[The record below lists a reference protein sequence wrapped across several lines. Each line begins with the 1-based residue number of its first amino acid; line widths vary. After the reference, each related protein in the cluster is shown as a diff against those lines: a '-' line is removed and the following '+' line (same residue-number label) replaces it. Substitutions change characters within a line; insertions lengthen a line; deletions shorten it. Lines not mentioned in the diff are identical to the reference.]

1 MKKLLEKYGNNKV
14 FAGIGVITIVIL
26 LIVWF
31 MFSGMK
37 SSFKVVT
44 KKDVVTEYGEDL
56 DWAKLYDAD
65 KSDKGVE
72 VKEVKDF
79 NKDLIGDQKI
89 TVVFEKG
96 SDAQDEKITVT
107 VKDTVKPEFIDF
119 KDEIVIE
126 QGAENVKL
134 EEYFVAKDKA
144 AVAISVD
151 GDVDLTKTGEYKITV
166 TAMDAN
172 KNKTDAKSCVVVIA
186 SSKEVADGKKLT
198 ATVKGEVPLS
208 KETKEKVDK
217 GEVKINIEKPSENVT
232 AVVKEQNKIAE
243 ENKEK
248 EATNNKPEPETKE
261 ESKKPDISKEN
272 TSNKA
277 PENNKTDSSSTNSK
291 NESNGSS
298 NSNSGSGSVAK
309 PEENKPSHTHDWKAV
324 YKTVHHEEQGHNEK
338 YVIKDAWNEEIP
350 KFERQSVYVCYS
362 PNCGYESGDEDNFDQ
377 HVKQHALKRE
387 DTSYGVE
394 YRNVQTGTE
403 TKHHEAEYG
412 TKWIVDKAAYNEK
425 VLDHYECNCG
435 QTK

>member
-1 MKKLLEKYGNNKV
+1 MKKLVEKYGKNKAYAV
-14 FAGIGVITIVIL
+14 IGITIVIIL
-26 LIVWF
+26 LLFWF

-44 KKDVVTEYGEDL
+44 KNDIVTEFGEEL
-56 DWAKLYDAD
+56 DHSKLFEAE
-65 KSDKGVE
+65 KSDQGVK

-79 NKDLIGDQKI
+79 NKDLVGDQRI

-96 SDAQDEKITVT
+96 ADAQDEKITVT
-107 VKDTVKPEFIDF
+107 VKDTVKPEFVDF

-126 QGAENVKL
+126 QDAENVKL

-166 TAMDAN
+166 TAEDAN

-208 KETKEKVDK
+208 KETQQKVEK
-217 GEVKINIEKPSENVT
+217 GEVNLNVEKPSENVA
-232 AVVKEQNKIAE
+232 AVVKEQNKIVE

-248 EATNNKPEPETKE
+248 EATNNKPAPETKE
-261 ESKKPDISKEN
+261 ESKKLDTGKES

-277 PENNKTDSSSTNSK
+277 PDNDKTDSSSTNSK
-291 NESNGSS
+291 NESNESS
-298 NSNSGSGSVAK
+298 NSNSGSNTAAK
-309 PEENKPSHTHDWKAV
+309 PEENKPSHTHNWKAV

-338 YVIKDAWNEEIP
+338 YVTKEAWDEEVP
-350 KFERQSVYVCYS
+350 KYETKYVYVCYS
-362 PNCGYESGDEDNFDQ
+362 PNCGYEWDGESFSF
-377 HVKQHALKRE
+377 HVKTHALKGE
-387 DTSYGVE
+387 DTSYGSELRKIQV
-394 YRNVQTGTE
+394 GTE
-403 TKHHEAEYG
+403 TKHHDAEYA
-412 TKWIVDKAAYNEK
+412 TKWVVDKAAYDEK
-425 VLDHYECNCG
+425 ILDHYECSCG
-435 QTK
+435 ETK